1 MRKVEIRSDGLR
13 LAGELYSPASAAKLP
28 AVCICH
34 GIPAVPFDPGERGY
48 AVLAQRVAAEGFITL
63 IFNFRGAG
71 LSEGNFDMPGWTRD
85 LVHALT
91 FMQGLEVVDNSKT
104 FLLGFS
110 GGAAASLYVA
120 ATDRRVAGVVS
131 CASPA
136 DFEAILEGSRLEERL
151 SEWRQIGI
159 VRDPEFPADFAA
171 WAAGFREVAPVSLV
185 RRIAPRPLL
194 LIHGDADEVVPVSHA
209 HALFDA
215 AGDPKQLAVIE
226 GGAHRLRV
234 DEHAMSVALEW
245 LRIESAAAGVGVQ
258 R

>member
-1 MRKVEIRSDGLR
+1 MRKVEIRSDELR
-13 LAGELYSPASAAKLP
+13 LSGELYSPASAGMLP
-28 AVCICH
+28 AVCVCH
-34 GIPAVPFDPGERGY
+34 GIPAVPFNPGERGY
-48 AVLAQRVAAEGFITL
+48 AELAQKLAAEGFVTL

-85 LVHALT
+85 LGHALT
-91 FMQGLEVVDNSKT
+91 FMQGLETVDNSKT

-110 GGAAASLYVA
+110 GGAAASLCLA
-120 ATDRRVAGVVS
+120 AADRRVAGVVS

-136 DFEAILEGSRLEERL
+136 DFEGILQDSQLEESL
-151 SEWRQIGI
+151 SQWRQIGI
-159 VRDPEFPADFAA
+159 VRDPEFPRDFAS

-185 RRIAPRPLL
+185 GRIAPRPLL

-209 HALFDA
+209 RALFDA

-226 GGAHRLRV
+226 GGVHRLRV
-234 DEHAMSVALEW
+234 DEHAMSIALEW
-245 LRIESAAAGVGVQ
+245 LHLQCSAAGVGVQ

>member
-1 MRKVEIRSDGLR
+1 MRKVEISSDGLR
-13 LAGELYSPASAAKLP
+13 LAGELYSPTSGGVLP

-34 GIPAVPFDPGERGY
+34 GIPAVPFNPGERGY
-48 AVLAQRVAAEGFITL
+48 AELAQRFAAEGFVTL

-71 LSEGNFDMPGWTRD
+71 RSEGNFDMLGWTKD
-85 LVHALT
+85 LVHALALLR
-91 FMQGLEVVDNSKT
+91 GLEAVDNSKT

-136 DFEAILEGSRLEERL
+136 DFEGILKGSQLDECL
-151 SEWRQIGI
+151 AQWRQTGI
-159 VRDPEFPADFAA
+159 VRDPEFPQDFAS
-171 WAAGFREVAPVSLV
+171 WAAGFREVAPVHLV

-209 HALFDA
+209 HALFEA
-215 AGDPKQLAVIE
+215 ARDPKQLVVIE

-234 DEHAMSVALEW
+234 DEHAMSIALEW
-245 LRIESAAAGVGVQ
+245 LHLQSAAVGD
-258 R
+258 